1 MEIGTTYIPP
11 SLILTFLG
19 LGVLFVLCYRRRV
32 THDGQ
37 WELGDKKRHAWTD
50 KLTGTSFAT
59 KHRVLMPNE
68 LGSRRQKFGKPVWSW
83 PITIVVLALV
93 ALTLHGIG
101 II

>member
-1 MEIGTTYIPP
+1 MDIGSIYIPEV
-11 SLILTFLG
+11 LLYLFLG
-19 LGVLFVLCYRRRV
+19 LAVLFILCYRRRV

-37 WELGDKKRHAWTD
+37 WELGDKKSHAWTD
-50 KLTGTSFAT
+50 ELTGTSFAT
-59 KHRVLMPNE
+59 KYRVLMPNE